1 MKKRLYLFYGLIA
14 VLVVLSVETIRL
26 SEMSTMRRSTK
37 HRLQEDMKER
47 LRRAAQ
53 QGNTDATAGDEF
65 LDGLAGRRTPAMEP
79 LLAATTHISHV
90 VSPVSTQG
98 PPSSHTMRDVLE
110 LLEPARNVSSACP
123 LPVLHPWK
131 WREKMSWGVRKP
143 FAPCEALPHVA
154 TSFSFLSSNSDTV
167 EIDQV
172 KCPEGGTVIGFE
184 ELEDGKLPRLQSVM
198 DAEMRQN
205 ELRERFAQDPSFSFA
220 TLRKSFGQET
230 TWNVAKVTTP
240 YVMVLCGPVASPRG
254 KELHIRAHV
263 RPSRKKRHQEKVKQS
278 TAHAHLNVI
287 HLMFDSTSIHAFR
300 RSASRT
306 LKWLED
312 MNNRVEGGSS
322 RVFTQKHY
330 HSVSCCSPGNQV
342 PMYAGVVNGEG
353 DRFVASEPL
362 RDSTNWLW
370 NIADSQNFTTFWS
383 LDNCPDKSARDYHAT
398 PSTDVRVVAPLCLA
412 GVLLSHKD
420 LECLGGRTVDEH
432 VYQGL
437 RSFWRAHIDERKFA
451 ALQFITPHE
460 ESEKQILELDISTAA
475 FFEELDASGE
485 WNRTAL
491 VFWSDHGINF
501 GKYATTHDGEFEKLL
516 PFVHVMM
523 PRWLVDDERADWGA
537 TLRANQD
544 ALVSPYDLYE
554 VSRGLLYYPKAPPLF
569 GGSRDRR
576 DPPLPLPSESHIMAS
591 FQKPVTPINLAEAI
605 VPGGRDCLQANIPVE
620 FCTCVQWKQIHESHG
635 GGVWWDRGH
644 HLLTSVVIPQHR
656 RLIASLDTSSGVRRD
671 LCIPLGEVAVTSIEL
686 QEWPLSYK
694 PKEQPVSK
702 RVWMMP
708 NRDMLKVRY
717 QHRST
722 KAEFEATI
730 SVDKERP
737 NEVFDI
743 ATIDRLDAMKKKC
756 GVVNKAAEHLCEC
769 R

>member
-1 MKKRLYLFYGLIA
+1 
-14 VLVVLSVETIRL
+14 
-26 SEMSTMRRSTK
+26 
-37 HRLQEDMKER
+37 
-47 LRRAAQ
+47 
-53 QGNTDATAGDEF
+53 
-65 LDGLAGRRTPAMEP
+65 
-79 LLAATTHISHV
+79 
-90 VSPVSTQG
+90 
-98 PPSSHTMRDVLE
+98 
-110 LLEPARNVSSACP
+110 
-123 LPVLHPWK
+123 
-131 WREKMSWGVRKP
+131 MSWGVRKP
-143 FAPCEALPHVA
+143 FAQCEALPHVA
-154 TSFSFLSSNSDTV
+154 ASFSFYSTDGGVV
-167 EIDQV
+167 ELDQSH
-172 KCPEGGTVIGFE
+172 CPEGGTVIGFE
-184 ELEDGKLPRLQSVM
+184 ELEDGSLPRLQSVM

-220 TLRKSFGQET
+220 TVRKNIGRET
-230 TWNVAKVTTP
+230 NWKVSDVTTP
-240 YVMVLCGPVASPRG
+240 YVLVLCGPVASPRG
-254 KELHIRAHV
+254 KELHIRSKV
-263 RPSRKKRHQEKVKQS
+263 RPSRKKRHQTKVTQS
-278 TAHAHLNVI
+278 KAHAGGSQHLNVI

-300 RSASRT
+300 RSATRT

-312 MNNRVEGGSS
+312 MNQRTEGGTS

-353 DRFVASEPL
+353 DRFVASEPR

-370 NIADSQNFTTFWS
+370 NIADAQNFTTFWS

-437 RSFWRAHIDERKFA
+437 RSFWHQHKDERKFA

-460 ESEKQILELDISTAA
+460 ETEKQILELDISTAA
-475 FFEELDASGE
+475 FFEGLDASGE

-516 PFVHVMM
+516 PFVHVML
-523 PRWLVDDERADWGA
+523 PRWLADDAKPHWGD
-537 TLRANQD
+537 TLRGNQD
-544 ALVSPYDLYE
+544 KLVSPYDLYE
-554 VSRGLLYYPKAPPLF
+554 VSRALLYYPNTPPLF
-569 GGSRDRR
+569 ASSRDKR
-576 DPPLPLPSESHIMAS
+576 DPPLPRPSESHIMAS
-591 FQKPVTPINLAEAI
+591 FQKDVTPINLLDRT
-605 VPGGRDCLQANIPVE
+605 VPDNRDCLDANIPVE
-620 FCTCVQWKQIHESHG
+620 FCTCIVWRGIHQG
-635 GGVWWDRGH
+635 GSDSMWWERGNK
-644 HLLTSVVIPQHR
+644 LLTSVVLPQHR
-656 RLIASLDTSSGVRRD
+656 KQIAAVDTASGVRHD
-671 LCIPLGEVAVTSIEL
+671 LCEPLSEVLVTSIEL

-694 PKEQPVSK
+694 PKEQQNSK

-717 QHRST
+717 QHRTT

-730 SVDKERP
+730 SIDKEQP
-737 NEVFDI
+737 DAVYDI